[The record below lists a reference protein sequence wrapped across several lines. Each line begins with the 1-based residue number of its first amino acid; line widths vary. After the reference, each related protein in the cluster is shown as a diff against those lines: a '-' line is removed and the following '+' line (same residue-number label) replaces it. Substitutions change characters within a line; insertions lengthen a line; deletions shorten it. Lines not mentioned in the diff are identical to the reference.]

1 MIKNQGHFLRLMNF
15 KVSLP
20 NRWCKDVFV
29 HPGCQIAPLRS
40 ETKLLICKIVE
51 DKTCKHCGAPHRDP
65 SDFCCKGCDYVYHL
79 IQDEGLDRY
88 YELKDRTIAPVG
100 TRAFQECDESALR
113 EHWLKSEIPGPG
125 IRLQHFSLR
134 GISCI
139 GCVWLVEKLF
149 LRSHGANQVW
159 VSPQQGSVTI
169 EATDAFDLIVFA
181 SEVQRFG
188 YTLAP
193 SHALNKESESAGTIR
208 RRLGICAFLAMNTMG
223 FILPFYLGM
232 DWHHDFAPTL
242 RMLAVVLATFSVL
255 IGGTYFFRRAWAALR
270 MGSMHIDLPI
280 ALGIAVAYT
289 GSWVGWYWDKPE
301 LFYFDFVAV
310 FTVLMLLGRWVQERI
325 TNHNI
330 HFGNTSDPSKRPISR
345 IYEDH
350 HEEPIAID
358 SLQPGFRYRV
368 EPGQWIP
375 VQSRLAGGS
384 ATLSLESI
392 HGESE
397 PVHYVMGDAVPAG
410 AILLSRSNLI
420 LEATEAWSA
429 SLFRKLLGIG
439 ERSVEPRSAM
449 EQVLTLYIGTVIV
462 IALSGFAAWGWFAD
476 DWKRAI
482 QVAVSVLVVS
492 CPCAIGLAYP
502 LINDRCAQWLRGRG
516 VFLRL
521 HAFWSR
527 LPRVRH
533 VFFDKTGTLTM
544 EMLELKEAGKLDAL
558 PETSIQA
565 LFDLVA
571 QNLHPIGRSLKAHLL
586 SKYPSLNA
594 RQSSIQEIR
603 EQVGFG
609 VSLQR
614 EGFLWYLGKNPES
627 HSPHATAFTR
637 NGMVLAL
644 LDFEER
650 LREDAVPALA
660 WLKQHGYRVSVLS
673 GDRPDKVESVIATL
687 GISPDAGI
695 GGMTPEA
702 KASWIRNEAPA
713 TGMMVGDG
721 ANDALAFESALCR
734 ATPVIGRG
742 ILEQQADFFF
752 LGKGIQG
759 VIDVFRLAP
768 LRGRVVMEVLTLTIT
783 YNLTVVGVSLLGWM
797 SPLLAAVLMP
807 LSSIVTVS
815 WAGSRLSEGTIAK
828 QVLRDQ

>member
-1 MIKNQGHFLRLMNF
+1 
-15 KVSLP
+15 
-20 NRWCKDVFV
+20 
-29 HPGCQIAPLRS
+29 
-40 ETKLLICKIVE
+40 VE
-51 DKTCKHCGAPHRDP
+51 DKTCKHCGAPHRDL

-79 IQDEGLDRY
+79 IQDEGFDRY

-113 EHWLKSEIPGPG
+113 EHWLKSETPSSG
-125 IRLQHFSLR
+125 IRLQNFSLR

-149 LRSHGANQVW
+149 HRYHGGNQIW
-159 VSPQQGSVTI
+159 VSPQQGGVTI
-169 EATDAFDLIVFA
+169 EATDSFDLIAFA
-181 SEVQRFG
+181 SEIQRFG

-193 SHALNKESESAGTIR
+193 SHALVRESESAGSIR

-232 DWHHDFAPTL
+232 DWHHEFAPTL
-242 RMLAVVLATFSVL
+242 RMLAVVLASFSVL

-330 HFGNTSDPSKRPISR
+330 HLGNTSNPSKRPITR
-345 IYEDH
+345 IHEDNR
-350 HEEPIAID
+350 EEPIPID
-358 SLQPGFRYRV
+358 SLQPGFRFRV

-397 PVHYVMGDAVPAG
+397 PVNYRVGDAIPAG
-410 AILLSRSNLI
+410 AILLSRSNLL
-420 LEATEAWSA
+420 LEATEPWSS
-429 SLFRKLLGIG
+429 SLFRKLLGVG
-439 ERSVEPRSAM
+439 ERTTEPRSAM
-449 EQVLTLYIGTVIV
+449 EQVLTLYIGSVIV
-462 IALSGFAAWGWFAD
+462 IALAGFAVWGWAAG

-492 CPCAIGLAYP
+492 CPCAIGLAFP
-502 LINDRCAQWLRGRG
+502 LINDRCAQWLRERG

-521 HAFWSR
+521 HALWSR

-544 EMLELKEAGKLDAL
+544 EMLELKQVQVLEKLPD
-558 PETSIQA
+558 TSIHA

-571 QNLHPIGRSLKAHLL
+571 QNLHPIGRSLKAQLL
-586 SKYPSLNA
+586 SRWPSLNS
-594 RQSSIQEIR
+594 RQTSIREIR
-603 EQVGFG
+603 EHVGFG
-609 VSLQR
+609 VSLQS
-614 EGFLWYLGKNPES
+614 EGSLWYLGKNPDS
-627 HSPHATAFTR
+627 NSPHATVFSQ
-637 NGMVLAL
+637 NGRTIAE

-650 LREDAVPALA
+650 IREDAVPALA
-660 WLKQHGYRVSVLS
+660 WLRERGYQVSVLS
-673 GDRPDKVESVIATL
+673 GDRTDKVEALIATL
-687 GISPDAGI
+687 GIKTDAGI

-702 KASWIRNEAPA
+702 KASWIREHAPDK
-713 TGMMVGDG
+713 GMMVGDG

-759 VIDVFRLAP
+759 VIDVFRLSP
-768 LRGRVVMEVLTLTIT
+768 LRGKVVREVLTLTIS
-783 YNLTVVGVSLLGWM
+783 YNLAVIGVSLLGWM

-815 WAGSRLSEGTIAK
+815 WAGSRLSSARIAAHVARPPSNTPFPHEG
-828 QVLRDQ
+828 LSRDNPS